1 MKFLI
6 TGHPGN
12 VPIPPALG
20 VALYQAAKEWVDARL
35 ADGSM
40 DCHYVFA
47 ESGGF
52 AISNADSH
60 EDLFAALQSY
70 PLYGF
75 LDWEVQALVDW
86 DQAYDGFIQLF
97 QAAAS
102 R

>member
-1 MKFLI
+1 MKFMI
-6 TGHPGN
+6 TAHPGN
-12 VPIPPALG
+12 VPIPAELG
-20 VALYQAAKEWVDARL
+20 AALYQAAKEWVNARL
-35 ADGSM
+35 ADGTM

-52 AISNADSH
+52 AISNANSH
-60 EDLFAALQSY
+60 EELFAAIQSY

-86 DQAYDGFIQLF
+86 ESAYDGFIEIFQ
-97 QAAAS
+97 QAAG